1 MDYTAAADKF
11 ERESDI
17 LLDILETLDF
27 KLSKQGIEIALGQ
40 AKRVRSASTVLVR
53 ELARQRDK
61 LQPTG
66 GTS

>member
-11 ERESDI
+11 DQESGI
-17 LLDILETLDF
+17 LLDILETLEF
-27 KLSKQGIEIALGQ
+27 NHSPQGVDIALSQ
-40 AKRVRSASTVLVR
+40 AKRVRNASTVLVR
-53 ELARQRDK
+53 ELARERDK

>member
-27 KLSKQGIEIALGQ
+27 KLSKQGTEIAVSQ
-40 AKRVRSASTVLVR
+40 AKRTRNAATDLVR
-53 ELARQRDK
+53 ALAKQRDAC
-61 LQPTG
+61 
-66 GTS
+66 SHA